1 MPWRLPPQLTRT
13 GWSTVKLDKVV
24 SQQHRLN
31 ASLVDAKVPAY
42 ELWSFQGTSYEWGK
56 DTIFRM
62 STNFSQ
68 PNVMAAISPSGQG
81 GGIPVVAFWTATVGE
96 AIGHAETG
104 PRVLSLPVNVER
116 DQRIRVAVA
125 EEPAATLQPGESYA
139 SPHTFVMV
147 YAGDY
152 YQPLR
157 LYAEL
162 LQREGWRPAKPNPED
177 YGVSWCGWGYRSDV
191 TPKEMLG
198 TIPKL
203 KELGI
208 KWATLDYRWFNNF
221 GDWDPRH
228 SNFPNETLAKLV
240 EQFHR
245 QGLKVQVWWVPL
257 AVGDGQLWEPIGEE
271 EKRPEARAE
280 QRRPAKVV
288 EEHPD
293 WLVLD
298 GNANTRERS

>member
-1 MPWRLPPQLTRT
+1 MKLAVAVLPVEMPWRLPPQLTRT

-139 SPHTFVMV
+139 SPT
-147 YAGDY
+147 
-152 YQPLR
+152 
-157 LYAEL
+157 
-162 LQREGWRPAKPNPED
+162 
-177 YGVSWCGWGYRSDV
+177 RS
-191 TPKEMLG
+191 
-198 TIPKL
+198 
-203 KELGI
+203 
-208 KWATLDYRWFNNF
+208 
-221 GDWDPRH
+221 
-228 SNFPNETLAKLV
+228 
-240 EQFHR
+240 
-245 QGLKVQVWWVPL
+245 
-257 AVGDGQLWEPIGEE
+257 
-271 EKRPEARAE
+271 
-280 QRRPAKVV
+280 
-288 EEHPD
+288 
-293 WLVLD
+293 
-298 GNANTRERS
+298 